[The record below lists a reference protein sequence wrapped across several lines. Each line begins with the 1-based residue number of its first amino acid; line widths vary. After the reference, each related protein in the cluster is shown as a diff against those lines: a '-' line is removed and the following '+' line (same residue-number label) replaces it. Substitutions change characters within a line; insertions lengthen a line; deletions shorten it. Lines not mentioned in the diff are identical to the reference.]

1 MKIKTRDMVLVA
13 LFAGLTAVGAFL
25 RIPIGPAPI
34 SMQNFFT
41 VMSGCL
47 LGARL
52 GAASQGLY
60 VSLGLIG
67 VPVFTSGGGPSY
79 LLNPTFGFL
88 LGFIFCAWI
97 IGRLMDGKK
106 PSVFGFFLA
115 SLVGSTV
122 VYAIGVPWLYVI
134 LTKVSGMDITF
145 MEAVKMGCLVFIPG
159 DLVKIALVSWLSSRI
174 VPLIAKG

>member
-47 LGARL
+47 LGSRL

-88 LGFIFCAWI
+88 MGFILCAWI
-97 IGRLMDGKK
+97 IGRLTEGKK
-106 PSVFGFFLA
+106 PSVAVFFLA
-115 SLVGSTV
+115 SVAGSLV
-122 VYAIGVPWLYVI
+122 VYAVGVPWLYVI
-134 LTKVSGMDITF
+134 LTKVSGVDITF
-145 MEAVKMGCLVFIPG
+145 MKALKVGCLVFIPG

-174 VPLIAKG
+174 VPLIARG